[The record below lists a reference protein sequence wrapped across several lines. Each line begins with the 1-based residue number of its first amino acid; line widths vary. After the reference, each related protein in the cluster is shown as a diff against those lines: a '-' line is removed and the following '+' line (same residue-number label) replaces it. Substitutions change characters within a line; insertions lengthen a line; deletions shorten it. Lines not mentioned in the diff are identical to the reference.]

1 MEGRREEDPALRSW
15 SERMTSAV
23 VIAIV
28 SQQGVG
34 GGGNANASFFAFF
47 NQKWSKL
54 PAWHSRARHR
64 RGPTMESNGPNAE
77 EQFGILLDV
86 TITGTL
92 SLSD

>member
-34 GGGNANASFFAFF
+34 GGAMLMPVFLLFLI
-47 NQKWSKL
+47 K
-54 PAWHSRARHR
+54 
-64 RGPTMESNGPNAE
+64 NGPNYLL
-77 EQFGILLDV
+77 GIPGLG
-86 TITGTL
+86 TGAARPWSQMGQMQRSNL
-92 SLSD
+92 ASSWM